1 MTKKLKKRYQ
11 SGESL
16 DRLLPEAFAVM
27 IEADD
32 RVLKKRPYDVQVLAG
47 IALHQE
53 YRRGKDAGGDH
64 AIVFKCALWKAMYSR
79 NNQ

>member
-47 IALHQE
+47 IALHQGYMAE
-53 YRRGKDAGGDH
+53 MNTGEGKKLA
-64 AIVFKCALWKAMYSR
+64 ATMPLYFNALY
-79 NNQ
+79 